1 MAGSRMIRKG
11 FADSDRVSSLDS
23 WFTECFYHRLLLFGD
38 DFGFFDARPAYLRAQ
53 LFSTKLDKVRE
64 ADVSRALLE
73 CERAGLIRF
82 YEVDGKRYLEILRY
96 GQRCDK
102 TKPKWPTPPWH
113 DGEKKD
119 VSGKFR
125 EVPAIAGAGDG
136 VKEKSGKKESAAV
149 GGDAPE
155 VPAPTPDGFDSWLER
170 LQAVHPSASRSRKLA
185 PDVRRTAEAAF
196 SRCPEA
202 DASAALLEAY
212 FKDSRLEGNGFYAPR
227 GQRKFFEDLEDVLS
241 HAERWRKWAGW
252 KPRKVRSTNS
262 EVRGDVADAERSGV
276 VHTPGCEVKRCAGVV
291 SEAAPVDTLA
301 AWHEVLESNE

>member
-125 EVPAIAGAGDG
+125 EVPAIAEAGDG

-170 LQAVHPSASRSRKLA
+170 LRAVHPSASRSRKLA
-185 PDVRRTAEAAF
+185 PDVRRAALEAF

-202 DASAALLEAY
+202 DASAELLGAY

-252 KPRKVRSTNS
+252 KPGKGRSARR
-262 EVRGDVADAERSGV
+262 EV
-276 VHTPGCEVKRCAGVV
+276 PGKDEGAAGV
-291 SEAAPVDTLA
+291 SADSGDTLA
-301 AWHEVLESNE
+301 EWHKVLDSDD

>member
-1 MAGSRMIRKG
+1 MASSRMIRKG

-102 TKPKWPTPPWH
+102 TKPKWPVP
-113 DGEKKD
+113 DDFAG

-125 EVPAIAGAGDG
+125 EISAIAGAGVGD
-136 VKEKSGKKESAAV
+136 VKEKSGKKESAAA
-149 GGDAPE
+149 GGDASE
-155 VPAPTPDGFDSWLER
+155 MPAPTPDGFDSWLER
-170 LQAVHPSASRSRKLA
+170 LRAVHPSASRSRKLA
-185 PDVRRTAEAAF
+185 PDVRRAALEAF

-202 DASAALLEAY
+202 DASAELLGAY

-252 KPRKVRSTNS
+252 KPGKVRSAKC
-262 EVRGDVADAERSGV
+262 EVRSAKNECA
-276 VHTPGCEVKRCAGVV
+276 AGV
-291 SEAAPVDTLA
+291 AADSGDTLA
-301 AWHEVLESNE
+301 EWHKVLDSDD

>member
-1 MAGSRMIRKG
+1 MASSRMIRKG

-102 TKPKWPTPPWH
+102 TKPKWPVP
-113 DGEKKD
+113 DDFAG

-136 VKEKSGKKESAAV
+136 DVKEKSGKKESAAV

-185 PDVRRTAEAAF
+185 PDVRRAAEAAF

-202 DASAALLEAY
+202 DASAELLGAY

-252 KPRKVRSTNS
+252 KPGKVRSAKC
-262 EVRGDVADAERSGV
+262 EVRSAKDEGA
-276 VHTPGCEVKRCAGVV
+276 AGV
-291 SEAAPVDTLA
+291 SADSGDTLA
-301 AWHEVLESNE
+301 EWHKVLDSDD

>member
-1 MAGSRMIRKG
+1 MASSRMIRKG

-102 TKPKWPTPPWH
+102 TKPKWPVP
-113 DGEKKD
+113 DDFAGI
-119 VSGKFR
+119 SGKFR

-136 VKEKSGKKESAAV
+136 DVKEKSGKKESAAA
-149 GGDAPE
+149 GGDASE
-155 VPAPTPDGFDSWLER
+155 MPAPTPDGFDSWLER
-170 LQAVHPSASRSRKLA
+170 LRAVHPSASRSRKLA
-185 PDVRRTAEAAF
+185 PDVRRAALEAF

-202 DASAALLEAY
+202 DASAELLGAY
-212 FKDSRLEGNGFYAPR
+212 FKDSRLESNGFYAPR
-227 GQRKFFEDLEDVLS
+227 GQRKFFEDLEDVLA
-241 HAERWRKWAGW
+241 HAERWRRRAGW
-252 KPRKVRSTNS
+252 KPKKVRSARR
-262 EVRGDVADAERSGV
+262 EV
-276 VHTPGCEVKRCAGVV
+276 PGKDEGAAGV
-291 SEAAPVDTLA
+291 AAESGDTLA
-301 AWHEVLESNE
+301 IWREMLESDK

>member
-1 MAGSRMIRKG
+1 MASSRMIRKG

-102 TKPKWPTPPWH
+102 TKPKWPVP
-113 DGEKKD
+113 DDFAG

-125 EVPAIAGAGDG
+125 EIPAIAGAGDG
-136 VKEKSGKKESAAV
+136 DVKEKSGKKESAAA
-149 GGDAPE
+149 GGDASE
-155 VPAPTPDGFDSWLER
+155 MPAPTPDGFDFWLER
-170 LQAVHPSASRSRKLA
+170 LRAVHPSASRSRKLA
-185 PDVRRTAEAAF
+185 PDVRRAALEAF
-196 SRCPEA
+196 SRCPDA
-202 DASAALLEAY
+202 DASAELLGAY

-227 GQRKFFEDLEDVLS
+227 GQRKYFEDLEDVLS

-252 KPRKVRSTNS
+252 KPKKVRSARR
-262 EVRGDVADAERSGV
+262 EV
-276 VHTPGCEVKRCAGVV
+276 PGKDEGAAGV
-291 SEAAPVDTLA
+291 AADSGDTLA
-301 AWHEVLESNE
+301 VWRKMLENNE

>member
-1 MAGSRMIRKG
+1 MASSRMIRKG

-102 TKPKWPTPPWH
+102 TKPKWPVP
-113 DGEKKD
+113 DDFAGI
-119 VSGKFR
+119 SGKFR

-136 VKEKSGKKESAAV
+136 DVKEKSGKKESAAA
-149 GGDAPE
+149 GGDASE
-155 VPAPTPDGFDSWLER
+155 MPAPTPDGFDSWLER
-170 LQAVHPSASRSRKLA
+170 LRAVHPSASRSRKLA
-185 PDVRRTAEAAF
+185 PDVRRAALEAF

-202 DASAALLEAY
+202 DASAELLGAY
-212 FKDSRLEGNGFYAPR
+212 FKDSRLESNGFYAPR
-227 GQRKFFEDLEDVLS
+227 GQRKFFEDLEDVLA
-241 HAERWRKWAGW
+241 HAERWRRWAGW
-252 KPRKVRSTNS
+252 KPKKVRSARR
-262 EVRGDVADAERSGV
+262 EV
-276 VHTPGCEVKRCAGVV
+276 PGKDEGAAGV
-291 SEAAPVDTLA
+291 AADSGDTLA
-301 AWHEVLESNE
+301 IWREMLESDK

>member
-1 MAGSRMIRKG
+1 MASSRMIRKG

-102 TKPKWPTPPWH
+102 TKPKWPVP
-113 DGEKKD
+113 DDFAG

-125 EVPAIAGAGDG
+125 EISAIAGAGVGD
-136 VKEKSGKKESAAV
+136 VKEKSGKKESAAA
-149 GGDAPE
+149 GGDASE
-155 VPAPTPDGFDSWLER
+155 MPAPTPDGFDSWLER
-170 LQAVHPSASRSRKLA
+170 LRAVHPSASRSRKLA
-185 PDVRRTAEAAF
+185 PDVRRAALEAF

-202 DASAALLEAY
+202 DASAELLGAY

-252 KPRKVRSTNS
+252 KPGKVRSAKC
-262 EVRGDVADAERSGV
+262 EVRSAKNEGA
-276 VHTPGCEVKRCAGVV
+276 AGV
-291 SEAAPVDTLA
+291 AADSGDTLA
-301 AWHEVLESNE
+301 EWHKVLDSDD

>member
-1 MAGSRMIRKG
+1 MIRKG

-102 TKPKWPTPPWH
+102 TKPKWPTPPWY

-136 VKEKSGKKESAAV
+136 DVKEKSGKKESAAV

-185 PDVRRTAEAAF
+185 PDVRRAAEAAF

-202 DASAALLEAY
+202 DASAELLGAY

-252 KPRKVRSTNS
+252 KPGKVRSAKC
-262 EVRGDVADAERSGV
+262 EVRSAKDEGA
-276 VHTPGCEVKRCAGVV
+276 AGV
-291 SEAAPVDTLA
+291 SADSGDTLA
-301 AWHEVLESNE
+301 EWHKVLDSDD

>member
-1 MAGSRMIRKG
+1 MASSRMIRKG

-64 ADVSRALLE
+64 ADVSRALVE

-102 TKPKWPTPPWH
+102 TKPKWPTPP
-113 DGEKKD
+113 DFAE

-125 EVPAIAGAGDG
+125 EISAIAGAGDG
-136 VKEKSGKKESAAV
+136 DVKEKSGKKESAAA
-149 GGDAPE
+149 GGDASE
-155 VPAPTPDGFDSWLER
+155 MPAPTPDGFDSWLER
-170 LQAVHPSASRSRKLA
+170 LRAVHPSASRSRKLA
-185 PDVRRTAEAAF
+185 PDVRRAALEAF

-202 DASAALLEAY
+202 DASAELLGAY

-227 GQRKFFEDLEDVLS
+227 GQRRYFEDLEDVLA
-241 HAERWRKWAGW
+241 HAERWRRWAGW
-252 KPRKVRSTNS
+252 KPKKVRSARR
-262 EVRGDVADAERSGV
+262 EV
-276 VHTPGCEVKRCAGVV
+276 PGKDEGAAGV
-291 SEAAPVDTLA
+291 AADSGDTLA
-301 AWHEVLESNE
+301 VWREMLESNK

>member
-1 MAGSRMIRKG
+1 MASSRMIRKG

-64 ADVSRALLE
+64 ADVSRALVE

-102 TKPKWPTPPWH
+102 TKPKWPTPP
-113 DGEKKD
+113 DFAE

-125 EVPAIAGAGDG
+125 EIPAIAGAGAGDG
-136 VKEKSGKKESAAV
+136 DVKEKSGKKESAAA
-149 GGDAPE
+149 GGDASE
-155 VPAPTPDGFDSWLER
+155 MPAPTPDGFDSWLER
-170 LQAVHPSASRSRKLA
+170 LRAVHPSASRSRKLA
-185 PDVRRTAEAAF
+185 PDVRRAALEAF

-202 DASAALLEAY
+202 DASAELLGAY

-227 GQRKFFEDLEDVLS
+227 GQRRYFEDLEDVLA
-241 HAERWRKWAGW
+241 HAERWRRWAGW
-252 KPRKVRSTNS
+252 KPKKVRSARR
-262 EVRGDVADAERSGV
+262 EV
-276 VHTPGCEVKRCAGVV
+276 PGKDEGAAGV
-291 SEAAPVDTLA
+291 AADSGDTLA
-301 AWHEVLESNE
+301 IWREMLESNK

>member
-1 MAGSRMIRKG
+1 MASSRMIRKG

-64 ADVSRALLE
+64 ADVSRALVE

-102 TKPKWPTPPWH
+102 TKPKWPTPP
-113 DGEKKD
+113 DFAE

-125 EVPAIAGAGDG
+125 EISAIAGAGDG
-136 VKEKSGKKESAAV
+136 DVKEKSGKKESASA
-149 GGDAPE
+149 GGDASE
-155 VPAPTPDGFDSWLER
+155 MPAPTPDGFDSWLER
-170 LQAVHPSASRSRKLA
+170 LRAVHPSASRSRKLA
-185 PDVRRTAEAAF
+185 PDVRRAALEAF

-202 DASAALLEAY
+202 DASAELLGAY

-227 GQRKFFEDLEDVLS
+227 GQRRYFEDLEDVLA
-241 HAERWRKWAGW
+241 HAERWRRWAGW
-252 KPRKVRSTNS
+252 KPKKVRSARR
-262 EVRGDVADAERSGV
+262 EV
-276 VHTPGCEVKRCAGVV
+276 PGKDEGAAGV
-291 SEAAPVDTLA
+291 AADSGDTLA
-301 AWHEVLESNE
+301 VWREMLESNK

>member
-1 MAGSRMIRKG
+1 MASSRMIRKG

-102 TKPKWPTPPWH
+102 TKPKWPVP
-113 DGEKKD
+113 DDFAG

-125 EVPAIAGAGDG
+125 EVPAIAGAGAGD

-170 LQAVHPSASRSRKLA
+170 LRAVHPSASRSRKLA
-185 PDVRRTAEAAF
+185 PDVRRAALEAF

-202 DASAALLEAY
+202 DASAELLGAY

-252 KPRKVRSTNS
+252 KPGKVRSAKC
-262 EVRGDVADAERSGV
+262 EVRSAKDEGA
-276 VHTPGCEVKRCAGVV
+276 AGV
-291 SEAAPVDTLA
+291 SADSGDTLA
-301 AWHEVLESNE
+301 EWHKVLDSDD

>member
-1 MAGSRMIRKG
+1 MASSRMIRKG

-102 TKPKWPTPPWH
+102 TKPKWPVP
-113 DGEKKD
+113 DDFAGI
-119 VSGKFR
+119 SGKFR

-136 VKEKSGKKESAAV
+136 DVKEKSGKKESAAA
-149 GGDAPE
+149 GGDASE
-155 VPAPTPDGFDSWLER
+155 MPAPTPDGFDSWLER
-170 LQAVHPSASRSRKLA
+170 LRAVHPSASRSRKLA
-185 PDVRRTAEAAF
+185 PDVRRAALEAF

-202 DASAALLEAY
+202 DASAELLGAY
-212 FKDSRLEGNGFYAPR
+212 FKDSRLESNGFYAPR
-227 GQRKFFEDLEDVLS
+227 GQRKFFEDLEDVLA
-241 HAERWRKWAGW
+241 HAERWRRWAGW
-252 KPRKVRSTNS
+252 KPKKVRSARR
-262 EVRGDVADAERSGV
+262 EV
-276 VHTPGCEVKRCAGVV
+276 PGKDEGAAGV
-291 SEAAPVDTLA
+291 AADSGDTLA
-301 AWHEVLESNE
+301 IWREMLESNK